1 MSVKKKVY
9 NASLKAKVALS
20 AIREEGTLAELSA
33 RFQVN
38 PNMICKWKKQVLQN
52 MESSFGKAILS
63 GDERSEEEYFHF
75 YNTQRPHATF
85 NGQTPN
91 SVYNQVTFIK
101 RVKTAA

>member
-9 NASLKAKVALS
+9 NASFKAKVALS

-33 RFQVN
+33 KYQVN

-63 GDERSEEEYFHF
+63 GDERSEEEI
-75 YNTQRPHATF
+75 RALHAKIGELTIEKDF
-85 NGQTPN
+85 LERTSRKLGLG
-91 SVYNQVTFIK
+91 VYRK
-101 RVKTAA
+101 